1 MPLSER
7 DRGNLYFLLYSDP
20 KVIRQWVDQ
29 ASPEEIDYVN
39 RLLREHRDELMDRF
53 EDNIQDQDNER
64 YMQGMDKRFP
74 DAARVIA
81 RIKKN
86 LDNTPLK

>member
-20 KVIRQWVDQ
+20 RVIKKWVDQ
-29 ASPEEIDYVN
+29 ASDEEINYVN

-53 EDNIQDQDNER
+53 EDNIEHHHTEEYLNSMNRQ
-64 YMQGMDKRFP
+64 FP

-81 RIKKN
+81 KIKKN
-86 LDNTPLK
+86 LDNPPVT